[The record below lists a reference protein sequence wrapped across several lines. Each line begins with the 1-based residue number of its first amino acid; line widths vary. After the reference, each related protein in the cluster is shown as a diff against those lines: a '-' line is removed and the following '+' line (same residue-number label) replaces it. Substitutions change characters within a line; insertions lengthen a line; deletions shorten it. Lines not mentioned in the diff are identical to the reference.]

1 MKRKVREWLLLGSTL
16 LAPAAVAAQVP
27 AASLGAAH
35 DLGPAAARGVAHGV
49 GIRNVPHS
57 KKAFTI
63 DGKLDD
69 PVWSDALVVPLTI
82 ETDPAENVPA
92 PVHTDAFLVQDGS
105 RLLIAFD
112 AMDPDPD
119 MIRAYLRGRD
129 SAFNDDFVG
138 VVLDTF
144 DDQRSAYEFFA
155 NALGVQMDLTND
167 DVNRREDSSWNAI
180 WKSAGRID
188 GEGYTVEMAIPFSQI
203 RFPEVHGKEVW
214 GVDLLRFY
222 PRSDR
227 IRISDNP
234 LERGRNCYLCQLG
247 KVEGFAGAESGPD
260 LEVVPSLTASRT
272 ATRSDAAS
280 GLEPGPTKTDVGLD
294 VRWGVLPSMTAN
306 LTVNPDFSQVEAN
319 VAQLDVN
326 NQFALFFPE
335 TRPFFLEG
343 ADYFTTPI
351 NAVFTRTVADPD
363 AGAKLT
369 GTFGDD
375 TFGVFAAEDAVT
387 NLLFPG
393 PLESST
399 DSLATST
406 RDFVGRYRR
415 SIGDSTTLGM
425 LMTSRTGADYSN
437 SVAGVDGR
445 FRIGDRHRVTFQTLR
460 SHTRY
465 PADVARDFAQPM
477 GDFDGD
483 ASDFNYAFSSRNW
496 FANFE
501 ERAFTPNFR
510 TDLGFVTQVDYRQ
523 RHVGFSHVWQGES
536 ANWWNR
542 LEAGVDAMTTHEYDG
557 RLLGS
562 NRQIHFAMQ
571 GPLQSYV
578 ELDRS
583 AGRQYWDGRLFD
595 LDRYHLWGQ
604 LRPRGGVNL
613 TMQLD
618 TGDQIDFA
626 NSRLAKELRIE
637 PSVDWNANRHVL
649 VRLNQTADRL
659 KTPDGRK
666 IFDAQLTDLRLT
678 WQFNLRSYVRFTLQ
692 RQLVT
697 RDLAQFT
704 DPTTEA
710 RSLTVGSQFLYSYQ
724 VNPQTELFVGYSDS
738 QLEGALWPTLT
749 RTASTAFMKF
759 SYAWVPK

>member
-1 MKRKVREWLLLGSTL
+1 MRLIRAGLVLGAAL
-16 LAPAAVAAQVP
+16 LAPAAVHGQI
-27 AASLGAAH
+27 
-35 DLGPAAARGVAHGV
+35 PAAALTAGHGV
-49 GIRNVPHS
+49 GIRNVPRSS
-57 KKAFTI
+57 KPFDI
-63 DGKLDD
+63 DGKLND
-69 PVWSDALVVPLTI
+69 PVWKDALVVPLTV

-92 PVHTDAFLVQDGS
+92 PVHTDAYLVQDGS

-144 DDQRSAYEFFA
+144 DDQRSAFEFFA

-188 GEGYTVEMAIPFSQI
+188 GQGYTVEMAIPFSQL
-203 RFPEVHGKEVW
+203 RFPESRGKQVW

-222 PRSDR
+222 PRGDR

-234 LERGRNCYLCQLG
+234 LQRGRNCYLCQLG
-247 KVEGFAGAESGPD
+247 KVEGFAGAESGRD
-260 LEVVPSLTASRT
+260 LEVVPSITASRT
-272 ATRSDAAS
+272 RTRPDAAS
-280 GLEPGPTKTDVGLD
+280 ALVPGPTKTDVGLD
-294 VRWGVLPSMTAN
+294 VRWGVLPNMTAN
-306 LTVNPDFSQVEAN
+306 LTLNPDFSQVEAD

-326 NQFALFFPE
+326 NEFALFFPE

-375 TFGVFAAEDAVT
+375 TFGVFAAKDAVT

-399 DSLATST
+399 ETLAAPS

-415 SIGDSTTLGM
+415 NIGDSTTLGM
-425 LMTSRTGADYSN
+425 LVTSRDGGDYSN
-437 SVAGVDGR
+437 SVAGIDGR
-445 FRIGDRHRVTFQTLR
+445 FRIGDRHRVTFQTLSSR
-460 SHTRY
+460 TAY
-465 PADVARDFAQPM
+465 PNDVARDFAQPN
-477 GDFDGD
+477 GDFDGR
-483 ASDFNYAFSSRNW
+483 ASTFDYSFSARNW
-496 FANFE
+496 YGNFDQK
-501 ERAFTPNFR
+501 ALDPGFR
-510 TDLGFVTQVDYRQ
+510 TDLGFVTRVGIKE
-523 RHVGFSHVWQGES
+523 RHVRFGHVWQGEPG
-536 ANWWNR
+536 NWWNR
-542 LEAGVDAMTTHEYDG
+542 IEAGIDATTTHEFDNG
-557 RLLGS
+557 LLGRE
-562 NRQIHFAMQ
+562 RQVHFAVQ
-571 GPLQSYV
+571 GPLQSYI

-583 AGRQYWDGRLFD
+583 TGRQCWDGRLFD

-604 LRPRGGVNL
+604 ARPRGGLNL
-613 TMQLD
+613 TLQVD
-618 TGDQIDFA
+618 TGDQIDFT

-637 PSVDWNANRHVL
+637 PRVDWNVNRHVL

-666 IFDAQLTDLRLT
+666 IFDAQLTDLRMT
-678 WQFNLRSYVRFTLQ
+678 WQFNVRSYVRLTLQ

-704 DPTTEA
+704 DPSTEA
-710 RSLTVGSQFLYSYQ
+710 RSLTVGSQILYSYQ

-738 QLEGALWPTLT
+738 QLQGALWPTLM
-749 RTASTAFMKF
+749 RTSSTAFMKF
-759 SYAWVPK
+759 SYAWVP